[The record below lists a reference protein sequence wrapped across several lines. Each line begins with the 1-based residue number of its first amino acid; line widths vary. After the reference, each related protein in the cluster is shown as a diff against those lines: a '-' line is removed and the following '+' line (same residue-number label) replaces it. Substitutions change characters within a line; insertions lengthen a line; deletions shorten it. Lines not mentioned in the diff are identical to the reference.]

1 MLRRER
7 RLGKT
12 GSRSGALGSGIP
24 TTANQTPSFMRG
36 ARLGKKRDFVM
47 LHEQMVFSEKG
58 DEPDA
63 GTPKVKST
71 VPVRPCRS
79 PERIQRPTP
88 SRFPQYAPRSQR
100 RSVSELAGGNR
111 RRNNSEP
118 FDFSFGRSQVHVT
131 TPFDEVVTKGAL

>member
-1 MLRRER
+1 VIVGLGDDVTEER
-7 RLGKT
+7 RFRKRYPDDRQPRRLRLLGK
-12 GSRSGALGSGIP
+12 
-24 TTANQTPSFMRG
+24 Q
-36 ARLGKKRDFVM
+36 RDFIM

-100 RSVSELAGGNR
+100 RSFQSWRAG
-111 RRNNSEP
+111 
-118 FDFSFGRSQVHVT
+118 T
-131 TPFDEVVTKGAL
+131 AA